1 MQSKKIEEAL
11 SALKRN
17 KVGLFLKGDQFIEG
31 ILLNVKNDYLIC
43 EITNNVYYI
52 SLHHILAFSKN
63 AKDNFISSEAVP
75 YLNSNYFTNTLIGMK
90 YNWVKINSFS
100 NQELIGVL
108 SKIYKDYIVLVNDEN
123 LIYVPHSSISS
134 VFSKITEKQI
144 SLFNSKEHLYVEQSY
159 IPLVNNSRAQEVI
172 KIDKHNNKR
181 VTEKQ
186 NLQEGTSVRPILGI
200 GNLEENLE
208 EAVNNT
214 LMKQLTKIEILNS
227 TDQEESP
234 TDFVLEENLEEVVNN
249 TLMEQLTKIEIL
261 NSTDQEESPTDFVLE
276 ENLEEAVNNTLM
288 EQLTEIEILNSIHQ
302 EEGPTDFVLEENLE
316 ETVTLTEQLT
326 KIEILERADQ
336 EEDPNDFNIEEKQE
350 EATDIANIDHKIVNE
365 NTVRAN
371 EEEDS
376 FVYKKVRMPK
386 FNDSLQP
393 NRQGVQPIRERFLRA
408 ANPDNIINESKT
420 LNSVEPIMETNLE
433 ENITSKKSLPFRF
446 IKAESQTIHSPET
459 AEENDVLI
467 PEVKENEREQD
478 LNDFNNLFYL
488 RRKRKKKIKLKMK
501 KTNFSNENLEHEIIT
516 VPETSIIKL
525 NPKEERAILEKQYYS
540 LMNHATNMYERLQN
554 IESDAFEKYG
564 QEESNQKVIYGKQTE
579 DFMLERQY
587 YALMEFS
594 KKRYQQ
600 IIEERLGN
608 RA

>member
-1 MQSKKIEEAL
+1 MQSKKIEESL

-100 NQELIGVL
+100 NQQLIGVL

-214 LMKQLTKIEILNS
+214 LM
-227 TDQEESP
+227 
-234 TDFVLEENLEEVVNN
+234 
-249 TLMEQLTKIEIL
+249 EQLTKIEIL
-261 NSTDQEESPTDFVLE
+261 NSTD
-276 ENLEEAVNNTLM
+276 
-288 EQLTEIEILNSIHQ
+288 Q

-316 ETVTLTEQLT
+316 ETVTITEQLT
-326 KIEILERADQ
+326 EIEILESTHQ

-350 EATDIANIDHKIVNE
+350 DATDIANIDYKIVNE

-376 FVYKKVRMPK
+376 IVYKKVRMPK

-393 NRQGVQPIRERFLRA
+393 NRQDVQPIRERFLRA

-420 LNSVEPIMETNLE
+420 LKSVEPIMETNLE
-433 ENITSKKSLPFRF
+433 ENRTSKKSLPFRF

-478 LNDFNNLFYL
+478 LNDFNNLFYF

-516 VPETSIIKL
+516 VPETPIIKL
-525 NPKEERAILEKQYYS
+525 NSKEERAILEKQYYS